1 MIISIQGS
9 MAVGKTTLLA
19 NLQKKFPDAVFG
31 YEDVTPVIGDIQR
44 KHLDKTIFE
53 DYLAIQKLWIAH
65 EVQRYQKVKDYP
77 LVFMDFGAEE
87 IDFYTRFYPQAIGQ
101 EWHVLSSLKNE
112 LTQLSYCLPDYIIFL
127 EARNETLRKRKA
139 SDNTRTRNFFDFQLE
154 KLLPLKRKWFT
165 KQRNVIFLETDNLSN
180 EEVAQQAAQLISQ
193 MVKKGT
199 NPKKPQQRF

>member
-9 MAVGKTTLLA
+9 MAVDKTTLLA
-19 NLQKKFPDAVFG
+19 NLQKKFPDAIFS
-31 YEDVTPVIGDIQR
+31 YEDVTPVIGDIHR
-44 KHLDKTIFE
+44 KHLDKMVFE
-53 DYLAIQKLWIAH
+53 DYLAIQKIWIAH
-65 EVQRYQKVKDYP
+65 EVQRYQKVKDFP

-112 LTQLSYCLPDYIIFL
+112 LTQLSDCLPDYIMFL
-127 EARNETLRKRKA
+127 EARNEMLRKRKA

-154 KLLPLKRKWFT
+154 KLLPLKRKWFA
-165 KQRNVIFLETDNLSN
+165 KQRNVIFLGTDDLSN

-193 MVKKGT
+193 MLKKET